1 MKNPSNLKGLLG
13 LCFGDGI
20 EPNNIN
26 DLACR
31 FKSRRN
37 RTRNR
42 IEARKSPQTAGSF
55 RHRYFIGEG
64 KPQPAAP
71 G

>member
-1 MKNPSNLKGLLG
+1 LMKNPSNLKGLLG
-13 LCFGDGI
+13 FCFGDGI

-31 FKSRRN
+31 FKSPA
-37 RTRNR
+37 TTHA
-42 IEARKSPQTAGSF
+42 IVSAREISQTAGSF

-64 KPQPAAP
+64 KPRPAAP